1 MVAASRLWR
10 GIAGQLASMF
20 YNRPASSLQD
30 QEGVMVVMDVWR
42 RASLGVVGW
51 QQDLST
57 LQILLPLLLQSV
69 SSLSISIYCRT
80 RSLSRLK
87 SILHRIMMTFYEQL

>member
-20 YNRPASSLQD
+20 NNRPASSLQD

-51 QQDLST
+51 QQDLSA

-69 SSLSISIYCRT
+69 HSLLQNQESQSFKKYST
-80 RSLSRLK
+80 SHYDDL
-87 SILHRIMMTFYEQL
+87 F

>member
-1 MVAASRLWR
+1 MVA

-20 YNRPASSLQD
+20 HNRPPSLLQD
-30 QEGVMVVMDVWR
+30 QEGVMVRMDVWWR
-42 RASLGVVGW
+42 PSLAVVGW

-80 RSLSRLK
+80 RSLTRLK
-87 SILHRIMMTFYEQL
+87 SILHRTKITFFEQL

>member
-1 MVAASRLWR
+1 MVA

-20 YNRPASSLQD
+20 YNRPAPSSLQD
-30 QEGVMVVMDVWR
+30 QEDVMVVMDVWR

-80 RSLSRLK
+80 RSLSPLK
-87 SILHRIMMTFYEQL
+87 SILHRTKMTFFEQL